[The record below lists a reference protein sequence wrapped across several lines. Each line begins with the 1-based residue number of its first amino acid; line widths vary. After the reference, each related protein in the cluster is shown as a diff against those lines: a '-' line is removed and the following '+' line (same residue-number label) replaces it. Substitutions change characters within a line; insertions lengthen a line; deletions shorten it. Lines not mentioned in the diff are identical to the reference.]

1 MLSKNWVY
9 LLVGV
14 QPKDP
19 TKPMSWRRKKVLLA
33 ASKENTG
40 VFSQSSVASTR
51 TVKCNADMY
60 MKGLE

>member
-1 MLSKNWVY
+1 M
-9 LLVGV
+9 VGV